1 MVQFKPLYFVFL
13 YLTLSHLVG
22 DSGERCLSECCR
34 DNYIWL
40 QTTWQV
46 TLERGIWH
54 GAVTTLALKQ
64 SMVSILART
73 EVRATVLCLVLVSK
87 LIYYYCDVLATT
99 LLLGWVLSRGDN
111 HH

>member
-1 MVQFKPLYFVFL
+1 MVQFKPLYFIFL

-22 DSGERCLSECCR
+22 NPGEGCLSECYR
-34 DNYIWL
+34 DNLIWL

-73 EVRATVLCLVLVSK
+73 QVRATVLCLVLVS
-87 LIYYYCDVLATT
+87 
-99 LLLGWVLSRGDN
+99 
-111 HH
+111 